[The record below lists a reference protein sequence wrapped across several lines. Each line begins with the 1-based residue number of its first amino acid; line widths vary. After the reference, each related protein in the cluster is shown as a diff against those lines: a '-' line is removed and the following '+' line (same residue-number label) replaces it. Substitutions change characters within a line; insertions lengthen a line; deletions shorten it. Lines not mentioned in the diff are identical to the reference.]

1 MSQALRL
8 VAAINALIYFYGLDR
23 GPQLYR
29 CRLVQTARRRY
40 VLNSLASGRRLA
52 LRIMLLQLAVAL
64 LAGLVFLTLGRREA
78 VSAAAGAAV
87 VALGTALLSARF
99 FSGVSGAGQAFSRLL
114 TGMLLKWIVIVGGLV
129 VILFHY
135 KLPPLAAITGLVMA
149 YAVYLLAFRF
159 KG

>member
-1 MSQALRL
+1 M
-8 VAAINALIYFYGLDR
+8 
-23 GPQLYR
+23 
-29 CRLVQTARRRY
+29 
-40 VLNSLASGRRLA
+40 LNSIASGRRLA

-64 LAGLVFLTLGRREA
+64 LVGLAFLALGRREA
-78 VSAAAGAAV
+78 ISAAAGATV

-99 FSGVSGAGQAFSRLL
+99 FSGLHGAGMAFGRLL

-129 VILFHY
+129 VILFQY
-135 KLPPLAAITGLVMA
+135 KLPPLAAITGLVAA